1 MTMGMGLLLIA
12 IGAILRYAV
21 NDSWDAVDLT
31 VVGLIL
37 MVVGAV
43 AFIVG
48 AIYAFG
54 YAAPERRRGA
64 ARTSATRPTS
74 ATEPSR
80 RRAGY
85 LAAPR
90 LLEHVEHLRR
100 LGADVVE
107 PRRLARGPVRGRHC
121 GRPLERREQG
131 AVVAGSTRIPA
142 SGGTNSGGPPSV
154 VAMTERSIAIPSSVA

>member
-48 AIYAFG
+48 AIYAFSS
-54 YAAPERRRGA
+54 
-64 ARTSATRPTS
+64 RTP
-74 ATEPSR
+74 
-80 RRAGY
+80 
-85 LAAPR
+85 
-90 LLEHVEHLRR
+90 
-100 LGADVVE
+100 
-107 PRRLARGPVRGRHC
+107 
-121 GRPLERREQG
+121 
-131 AVVAGSTRIPA
+131 
-142 SGGTNSGGPPSV
+142 GGPSDP
-154 VAMTERSIAIPSSVA
+154 RYPPDQRY